1 MSTKKLLFLLSAV
14 VFAFTCTVQAQNLN
28 GSLTATTFPGD
39 IGFAT
44 DSSLSMF
51 NTNII
56 QTATGNFNGTVPISS
71 LLTATTATIEGLST
85 TPLTDPI
92 NNFFVFSSS
101 APHGPN
107 GTTPQNRFEFNLQ
120 TITEDS
126 FVGGVGEFSGT
137 GTIVDITGA
146 FANTS
151 ADFTLDFNGPSPN
164 SYTITL
170 ATVPEPATVSL
181 VALGLAG
188 TVALRRRRA

>member
-107 GTTPQNRFEFNLQ
+107 GTTPQNRFEFNL
-120 TITEDS
+120 
-126 FVGGVGEFSGT
+126 
-137 GTIVDITGA
+137 
-146 FANTS
+146 
-151 ADFTLDFNGPSPN
+151 
-164 SYTITL
+164 
-170 ATVPEPATVSL
+170 
-181 VALGLAG
+181 
-188 TVALRRRRA
+188 